1 MSLPLPIFP
10 LHTFSSNVSTPRII
24 HVNRRNINQQ
34 YVSSNNHRKTRLFSS
49 ATQVKPCRAG
59 LRTGWITHR
68 EYCREG
74 PFFVLSFL
82 FLLSCL
88 LCEVIFK
95 SVLKIILSI
104 VSAAGFGKK
113 TNTAVQFTRNLLYFG
128 PWYRTETLICRR
140 GI

>member
-24 HVNRRNINQQ
+24 HVKRRNINQQ
-34 YVSSNNHRKTRLFSS
+34 YVSSNNHRKTRLLSS

-59 LRTGWITHR
+59 LRTGWVTHG

-88 LCEVIFK
+88 LCDVIFK

-113 TNTAVQFTRNLLYFG
+113 TQTRQYSSREIYYTSG
-128 PWYRTETLICRR
+128 RGTELKL
-140 GI
+140 